1 VSARIHLTGELSVEA
16 DGLVVRAADMPGRQ
30 GRLAFARLVLSP
42 HPVSR
47 DELGELLWP
56 GQLPKSWER
65 DLSAV
70 VSKLRS
76 LLGPVGLG
84 EALTSAVGCYQLRL
98 SETVRVDTEE
108 ARSNLDAAETA
119 LLEDDDA
126 ALPAASVAV
135 SLLRRPFLPG
145 ETGTWV
151 EARRAESRQLL
162 LRALDTLITALD
174 RRGEHAEAIAYAT
187 EQIEIEPFRE
197 SSYITLMR
205 LQTATGNRAEA
216 LRTYERGRALFAE
229 ELGVPPSGAME
240 AAYLETLHADL
251 QPGARSTASVRGT
264 VTFLFT
270 DIEGSTALWER
281 HPEAMKSALVVHDEI
296 LRATIE
302 RHDGAV
308 FATGGDGLSAAFA
321 RGDAAVAA
329 AIEVQERLASTTW
342 PQDLALKVRM
352 GLHTGESDER
362 SDDYFGPAVNRTA
375 RVMEAANGSQILISS
390 ATRDVV
396 GHGLGAS
403 TIAIDLGQHELRDVV
418 EPMRLYRLEA
428 PSFASDPR
436 PPRTGAAR
444 AGNLPLPVGAL
455 LGREA
460 DIEAVLTDLAT
471 SRVVTLVGVGGVGK
485 TRLAIEVGR
494 QLQPHHS
501 DGVWFAALD
510 TVDQPDALLR
520 ALHSLFGVESPGQRD
535 LGSLLDGLRRRRA
548 LLVLDNCEHLLDAAA
563 EVAEAIVTVCPHMQ
577 VLATSREPLDVDGER
592 TRRVRSLATDDGGPA
607 TALFQLRA
615 EEAGAQL
622 DHDRDA
628 EAIARICRRLDGIP
642 LAIELA
648 AARARSLPPADIA
661 ARLDDMFGLLTG
673 GRRGRAER
681 HRTLRATLEWS
692 YELLSE
698 DEKALLA
705 RLSIFAGSFSLAAAE
720 AIAQRDGSP
729 SSGVVDLL
737 DRLVARSLVM
747 TADEGDEAR
756 FRVLEP
762 VRHLAAEKL
771 SVSGETEAMRAAHTQ
786 WYLELIVD
794 LSARWRAGD
803 DQGTWPVAARELAN
817 LHVAFDHLI
826 ESSRIDDAQ
835 RFAAAAYDPIGMH
848 FDNAPTYDWAPRALD
863 LDPDHVGQFTASVCA
878 MVAWGA
884 SNQGDLDGAAR
895 ALARGVQ
902 AIEQGSNDEGQVASA
917 ALGHAVLCGQLVV
930 SDEFLQRSLDD
941 ALESDDPY
949 RQIWVLF
956 SVDRADEAT
965 TIARRLGNQ
974 TMLALAQSFDG
985 LRGSWQ
991 AAETFWESAQ
1001 RSHSFYHRN
1010 NAAHRLGHLLIR
1022 DGSAVEGLLHL
1033 RAPARDWLLR
1043 NDARVWAVLHSIAA
1057 GLAATGEAEVATRL
1071 HDAIGERHLALIST
1085 RQRERLTALL
1095 DAAIEDAD
1103 RERPVADAERLDA
1116 GAAVE
1121 LALNA
1126 VDRVANR

>member
-16 DGLVVRAADMPGRQ
+16 DGIVVRAADMPGRQ

-174 RRGEHAEAIAYAT
+174 RRGEQAEAIAYAT

-520 ALHSLFGVESPGQRD
+520 ALHSLFGVERRCWSSTTASTCSTRPPRW
-535 LGSLLDGLRRRRA
+535 RRR
-548 LLVLDNCEHLLDAAA
+548 
-563 EVAEAIVTVCPHMQ
+563 
-577 VLATSREPLDVDGER
+577 S
-592 TRRVRSLATDDGGPA
+592 
-607 TALFQLRA
+607 
-615 EEAGAQL
+615 
-622 DHDRDA
+622 
-628 EAIARICRRLDGIP
+628 
-642 LAIELA
+642 
-648 AARARSLPPADIA
+648 
-661 ARLDDMFGLLTG
+661 
-673 GRRGRAER
+673 
-681 HRTLRATLEWS
+681 
-692 YELLSE
+692 
-698 DEKALLA
+698 
-705 RLSIFAGSFSLAAAE
+705 
-720 AIAQRDGSP
+720 
-729 SSGVVDLL
+729 
-737 DRLVARSLVM
+737 
-747 TADEGDEAR
+747 
-756 FRVLEP
+756 
-762 VRHLAAEKL
+762 
-771 SVSGETEAMRAAHTQ
+771 
-786 WYLELIVD
+786 
-794 LSARWRAGD
+794 
-803 DQGTWPVAARELAN
+803 
-817 LHVAFDHLI
+817 
-826 ESSRIDDAQ
+826 
-835 RFAAAAYDPIGMH
+835 
-848 FDNAPTYDWAPRALD
+848 
-863 LDPDHVGQFTASVCA
+863 
-878 MVAWGA
+878 
-884 SNQGDLDGAAR
+884 
-895 ALARGVQ
+895 
-902 AIEQGSNDEGQVASA
+902 
-917 ALGHAVLCGQLVV
+917 
-930 SDEFLQRSLDD
+930 
-941 ALESDDPY
+941 
-949 RQIWVLF
+949 
-956 SVDRADEAT
+956 
-965 TIARRLGNQ
+965 
-974 TMLALAQSFDG
+974 
-985 LRGSWQ
+985 
-991 AAETFWESAQ
+991 
-1001 RSHSFYHRN
+1001 
-1010 NAAHRLGHLLIR
+1010 
-1022 DGSAVEGLLHL
+1022 
-1033 RAPARDWLLR
+1033 
-1043 NDARVWAVLHSIAA
+1043 
-1057 GLAATGEAEVATRL
+1057 
-1071 HDAIGERHLALIST
+1071 
-1085 RQRERLTALL
+1085 
-1095 DAAIEDAD
+1095 
-1103 RERPVADAERLDA
+1103 
-1116 GAAVE
+1116 
-1121 LALNA
+1121 
-1126 VDRVANR
+1126 